1 MNKMYHDMVGFEI
14 CINQSCTGNGMWVTT
29 ISDTQIECL
38 FKCNVLVRAMLLPI
52 KGSLVL
58 AKVF

>member
-1 MNKMYHDMVGFEI
+1 MVGFEI
-14 CINQSCTGNGMWVTT
+14 FINQTCSGSDMWVTT

-38 FKCNVLVRAMLLPI
+38 YKCNVLVKAMLLPI
-52 KGSLVL
+52 KGPLVL

>member
-1 MNKMYHDMVGFEI
+1 
-14 CINQSCTGNGMWVTT
+14 MWVTT
-29 ISDTQIECL
+29 INDTQIECL
-38 FKCNVLVRAMLLPI
+38 FKCNVLVEAMLLPI

>member
-1 MNKMYHDMVGFEI
+1 MVGFEI
-14 CINQSCTGNGMWVTT
+14 CINRTCSGSGMWITT

-38 FKCNVLVRAMLLPI
+38 FKCNVLVKAMLLPI
-52 KGSLVL
+52 KGILVL